1 MKKFFLAALLLFC
14 VPFFGQTDSQ
24 TRYNSD
30 FRQFY
35 MWNEERQTYEL
46 RDTEYEHSVIDIR
59 EINARNNGYVA
70 ISMTDDAKTRM
81 YHGTITGFKKDDA
94 ETTWAL
100 RSKILKSKLVLN
112 TKENTVTYSYEADQ
126 ERQRYMKIF
135 VFRLSDN

>member
-1 MKKFFLAALLLFC
+1 MKKFFLAASLLFWL
-14 VPFFGQTDSQ
+14 PFFGQTDSQ
-24 TRYNSD
+24 MRYNSD

-35 MWNEERQTYEL
+35 MWNDERQTYEL

-81 YHGTITGFKKDDA
+81 YHGTITGFQKDEA

-126 ERQRYMKIF
+126 EKQRYMKIF
-135 VFRLSDN
+135 VFRLSDD